1 MEYKNGMFS
10 LGEEY
15 QDKCDE
21 DNCMI
26 LLTIQVFVILLL
38 KGIPRFIKTV
48 LFPWVNKI
56 RL

>member
-48 LFPWVNKI
+48 LFP
-56 RL
+56 